1 MSIDGEMTL
10 NQFFT
15 MLVEIGLEMPKRDAH
30 AIFKNLDKD
39 GSGRVS

>member
-1 MSIDGEMTL
+1 MSIDGEMTF

-15 MLVEIGLEMPKRDAH
+15 MLIDIGLDMPKRDAST
-30 AIFKNLDKD
+30 IFKNLDKD